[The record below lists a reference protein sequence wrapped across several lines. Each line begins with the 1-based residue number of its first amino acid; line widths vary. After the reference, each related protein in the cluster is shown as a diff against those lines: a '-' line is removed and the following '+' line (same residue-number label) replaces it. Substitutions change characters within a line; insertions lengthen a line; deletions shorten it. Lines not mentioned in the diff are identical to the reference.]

1 MTERLEQSNT
11 NLSKLNMTEL
21 HQFLNYA
28 SKYKLILRE
37 KTNIPSDATFGFEL
51 EFFKKNLTQIR
62 NKLNSSK
69 FSKWHLCSDDAI
81 REIYEIQT
89 PILTDTI
96 ESWLELE
103 EMCETVGLDNIVNT
117 NCGAH
122 IHVGAQV
129 LGPNPKAWL
138 NYLLLISTY
147 ENIIFR
153 FGYGEDSKP
162 RKYLEGYASSVSK
175 DFWNRYQELKGSFYY
190 EVIDVIKGL
199 NIEKFKAINFVNV
212 KNTKKVAYKNT
223 IEIRHPN
230 GTKNPIIWQ
239 NNNLL
244 TLRTIL
250 YAKNTEF
257 DQETIL
263 RRKRINERLGI
274 TFEHYSDFQL
284 DAALEFADLIFT
296 NDLDKIYFLNQ
307 YIKPKKKLNE
317 GKVKSKT
324 FSKWLTFFINW
335 LILF

>member
-51 EFFKKNLTQIR
+51 EFLKKNLTQIR

-103 EMCETVGLDNIVNT
+103 EICETVGLDNIVNT

-153 FGYGEDSKP
+153 FGYGEDSNK
-162 RKYLEGYASSVSK
+162 
-175 DFWNRYQELKGSFYY
+175 
-190 EVIDVIKGL
+190 
-199 NIEKFKAINFVNV
+199 
-212 KNTKKVAYKNT
+212 
-223 IEIRHPN
+223 
-230 GTKNPIIWQ
+230 
-239 NNNLL
+239 
-244 TLRTIL
+244 
-250 YAKNTEF
+250 
-257 DQETIL
+257 
-263 RRKRINERLGI
+263 
-274 TFEHYSDFQL
+274 
-284 DAALEFADLIFT
+284 
-296 NDLDKIYFLNQ
+296 
-307 YIKPKKKLNE
+307 
-317 GKVKSKT
+317 
-324 FSKWLTFFINW
+324 
-335 LILF
+335 